1 MKQLLKSAAK
11 ISLVYSNA
19 YRFEKNKI
27 KKREREKMENSDYW
41 MLGSN
46 SVEKKKKNSSCNKA
60 VQIFSV
66 LEKCI
71 WRI

>member
-46 SVEKKKKNSSCNKA
+46 SVEKKKK
-60 VQIFSV
+60 FM
-66 LEKCI
+66 
-71 WRI
+71 